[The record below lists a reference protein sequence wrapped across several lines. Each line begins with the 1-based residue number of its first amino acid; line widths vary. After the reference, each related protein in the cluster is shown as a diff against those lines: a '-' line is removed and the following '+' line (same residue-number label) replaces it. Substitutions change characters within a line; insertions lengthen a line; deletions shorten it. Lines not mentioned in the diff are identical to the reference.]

1 MTTIYTTNWT
11 NKDKTETRIYLNELN
26 EKGDRT
32 GNDFGY
38 IVVDMNKNSDVDEYG
53 AEQSECIVSHK
64 IKGVDAELVIAKLVA
79 RTIKKQIPLNA
90 NATLT
95 I

>member
-11 NKDKTETRIYLNELN
+11 NKDKTENRVYLNEVN
-26 EKGDRT
+26 EKGERT
-32 GNDFGY
+32 GNNFGY
-38 IVVDMNKNSDVDEYG
+38 IVVDMKMELDVEEYG
-53 AEQSECIVSHK
+53 AEQAGRIVSHK
-64 IKGVDAELVIAKLVA
+64 IKGVDAELAIEKLIA

-90 NATLT
+90 NATLK